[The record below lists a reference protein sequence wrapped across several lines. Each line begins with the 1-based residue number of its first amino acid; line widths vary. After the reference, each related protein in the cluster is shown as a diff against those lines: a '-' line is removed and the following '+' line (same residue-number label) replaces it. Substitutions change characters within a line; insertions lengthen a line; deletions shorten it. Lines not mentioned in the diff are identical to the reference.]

1 MFCFL
6 FYICRHQLSYKC
18 CRIWEMVLCMKLIAD
33 LELYLQERW
42 TRRNVLK
49 SLKKNHN
56 KQNFEVKYETSIKLT
71 TKKFLFCK
79 LNHYRKLFLRVR
91 RLPALHSCIR
101 WSHSGIGT
109 FQLLY
114 SFALMLV
121 CYSLSYGQHRPIL
134 LWTMDRISRSPHYW
148 RLLDS
153 ICLHLYTTLGNNK
166 TICMRFI
173 FESVQKKDN
182 KNWRL

>member
-1 MFCFL
+1 M
-6 FYICRHQLSYKC
+6 LSHLGNGALH
-18 CRIWEMVLCMKLIAD
+18 EAD
-33 LELYLQERW
+33 RW
-42 TRRNVLK
+42 SWITPPGTLNSTQCPEIV
-49 SLKKNHN
+49 KKKHN
-56 KQNFEVKYETSIKLT
+56 KQNFEVKHETSIKLT

-91 RLPALHSCIR
+91 RLLALHSCIR

-134 LWTMDRISRSPHYW
+134 LWTMDRISRYPHYW

-173 FESVQKKDN
+173 FEYQKKIIKTGDS
-182 KNWRL
+182 KNMI